1 MILVVD
7 DDKTIRLSLKLILE
21 RNAYEVALAA
31 EPKEAMQIVRNTPAV
46 ELVLMDMNFWS
57 SESHESPL
65 SNGRVATKA
74 GKASYTRATD
84 GEEGLTLLR
93 QVKVFRPEVPC
104 ILMTAWGS
112 IDLAVQGMRAGAFD
126 FITKPWDNGVLLER
140 IETAIKVTPPSPPEG
155 GTIIHT
161 HKTDEAPSGAVRG
174 ASLSGILA
182 TVARVA
188 PTNAPVLITGES
200 GTGKELI
207 AEAIHRQSLRANG
220 PFVKVNLGGI
230 STSLFESEMFGHK
243 KGSFTDAKDDRTGR
257 FELAKG
263 GTIFLD
269 EIGEL
274 SLASQVKLLR
284 VLQDQT
290 YEVLGDSQT
299 RRTDVRVV
307 CATNADLRAM
317 VEEKTFREDLFY
329 RINIISL
336 HLPPLRERR
345 EDIPLLVD
353 HFLRMAC
360 EANHLPPVKA
370 TDEAIGYLQTL
381 PFPGN
386 IRELKN
392 LVERTLLMKPHPQP
406 LAKGRGEWSLT
417 ATDFQSSYY
426 SAHSL
431 STPLPPAGGVGGD
444 AGGVG
449 AVASLSSIERNA
461 IAACIAK
468 HGGNLSLVA
477 KELGISRG
485 ALYRKIEKHGL

>member
-21 RNAYEVALAA
+21 RNDYEVMLAE
-31 EPKEAMQIVRNTPAV
+31 EPKAALQIIRNTPAV
-46 ELVLMDMNFWS
+46 ELVLMDMNFWN
-57 SESHESPL
+57 SESQESSL
-65 SNGRVATKA
+65 SNGRVVTKVS
-74 GKASYTRATD
+74 KANYSRATD

-93 QVKVFRPEVPC
+93 QVKVFKPQLPV

-140 IETAIKVTPPSPPEG
+140 IETAVKLKTTTSPSRVG
-155 GTIIHT
+155 GETGRPA
-161 HKTDEAPSGAVRG
+161 KTDATPLPLGMGQGVG
-174 ASLSGILA
+174 LPSLSSVYA

-243 KGSFTDAKDDRTGR
+243 MGSFTDAKADRVGR
-257 FELAKG
+257 FEMAKG

-317 VEEKTFREDLFY
+317 VGEHTFREDLFY
-329 RINIISL
+329 RINLINL
-336 HLPPLRERR
+336 HLPPLRERP

-353 HFLRMAC
+353 HFLRQAC
-360 EANHLPPVKA
+360 ADNHMPPVSA
-370 TDEAIGYLQTL
+370 SVEAITYLQTL

-392 LVERTLLMKPHPQP
+392 MVERALLMNE
-406 LAKGRGEWSLT
+406 GRELT
-417 ATDFQSSYY
+417 AASFAPFSHEPMPLTASPTNPSS
-426 SAHSL
+426 
-431 STPLPPAGGVGGD
+431 
-444 AGGVG
+444 
-449 AVASLSSIERNA
+449 SLSSLERTA

>member
-7 DDKTIRLSLKLILE
+7 DDKNIRLSLKLILE
-21 RNAYEVALAA
+21 RNGYEVALA
-31 EPKEAMQIVRNTPAV
+31 EGPKEAIQIVRNTPAI
-46 ELVLMDMNFWS
+46 ELVLMDMNYS
-57 SESHESPL
+57 
-65 SNGRVATKA
+65 
-74 GKASYTRATD
+74 RATD
-84 GEEGLTLLR
+84 GEEGMTLLR
-93 QVKVFRPEVPC
+93 QVKVFRPDVPC
-104 ILMTAWGS
+104 ILMTAWGT

-140 IETAIKVTPPSPPEG
+140 IETAIKINGGNHGDRSRDMLGIASNHGLVPVIPSPIV
-155 GTIIHT
+155 GT
-161 HKTDEAPSGAVRG
+161 
-174 ASLSGILA
+174 SLSGILA

-207 AEAIHRQSLRANG
+207 AEAIHRQSQRANG

-243 KGSFTDAKDDRTGR
+243 KGSFTDAKADRIGR

-329 RINIISL
+329 RINIINL
-336 HLPPLRERR
+336 HLPPLRDRR
-345 EDIPLLVD
+345 EDIPLLVN

-360 EANHLPPVKA
+360 EANGLPPDSRA
-370 TDEAIGYLQTL
+370 TLAYPLPFTVSTEAIGYLQTL

-392 LVERTLLMKPHPQP
+392 LVERALLMKDPTANQ
-406 LAKGRGEWSLT
+406 LT
-417 ATDFQSSYY
+417 ASDF
-426 SAHSL
+426 ALL
-431 STPLPPAGGVGGD
+431 SKDIPSGKPMGTEPATLD
-444 AGGVG
+444 
-449 AVASLSSIERNA
+449 SMERNA

-468 HGGNLSLVA
+468 HNGNLSLVA

>member
-7 DDKTIRLSLKLILE
+7 DDKSIRLTLKSILE
-21 RNAYEVALAA
+21 RNEYEVTLAE
-31 EPKEAMQIVRNTPAV
+31 EPKAAIQIIRTTPNV
-46 ELVLMDMNFWS
+46 ELVLMDMNYNIYRTS
-57 SESHESPL
+57 S
-65 SNGRVATKA
+65 N
-74 GKASYTRATD
+74 D
-84 GEEGLTLLR
+84 GEEGLTLLK
-93 QVKVFRPEVPC
+93 QIKVFRPDVPC

-112 IDLAVQGMRAGAFD
+112 IDLAVRGMRAGAFD

-140 IETAIKVTPPSPPEG
+140 IETARSLTPTPLRGEGLSATKASPLLGEG
-155 GTIIHT
+155 PG
-161 HKTDEAPSGAVRG
+161 VRLLG
-174 ASLSGILA
+174 VRLPSLSNIYS
-182 TVARVA
+182 TIARVA

-207 AEAIHRQSLRANG
+207 AEAIHRQSKRANG

-230 STSLFESEMFGHK
+230 SSTLFESEMFGHK
-243 KGSFTDAKDDRTGR
+243 KGSFTDATSDRIGR

-290 YEVLGDSQT
+290 YEVLGDSHT

-329 RINIISL
+329 RINLINL

-345 EDIPLLVD
+345 EDIPLLVE
-353 HFLRMAC
+353 HFLREAC
-360 EANHLPPVKA
+360 LANNFPVVTA
-370 TDEAIGYLQTL
+370 SHEAIAYLQTL

-392 LVERTLLMKPHPQP
+392 LVERAVLMHESP
-406 LAKGRGEWSLT
+406 LSASPLGENSKEGDMLT
-417 ATDFQSSYY
+417 VADFQNKVLTSNEVFPQRGS
-426 SAHSL
+426 
-431 STPLPPAGGVGGD
+431 GE
-444 AGGVG
+444 G
-449 AVASLSSIERNA
+449 ASVATLDDLERTA
-461 IAACIAK
+461 IAACIQK
-468 HGGNLSLVA
+468 HNGNLSLVA

>member
-1 MILVVD
+1 MILIVD
-7 DDKTIRLSLKLILE
+7 DDKTIRFSLKLVLE
-21 RNAYEVALAA
+21 RNGYEVALA
-31 EPKEAMQIVRNTPAV
+31 EGPKEAVQIVRNTPAV
-46 ELVLMDMNFWS
+46 ELVLMDMN
-57 SESHESPL
+57 
-65 SNGRVATKA
+65 
-74 GKASYTRATD
+74 YTRATD
-84 GEEGLTLLR
+84 GEEGLTLLK
-93 QVKVFRPEVPC
+93 QVKVFRADVPV
-104 ILMTAWGS
+104 ILMTAWGT

-140 IETAIKVTPPSPPEG
+140 IETARSLNPRSPAPGSPTPGPSRGGEGSIYNNRGDSTVDVTPPLPPAG
-155 GTIIHT
+155 GVGG
-161 HKTDEAPSGAVRG
+161 EAFSR
-174 ASLSGILA
+174 ILA

-207 AEAIHRQSLRANG
+207 AEAIHRQSRRSNG

-230 STSLFESEMFGHK
+230 STSLFESEMFGHR
-243 KGSFTDAKDDRTGR
+243 KGSFTDAKADRVGR
-257 FELAKG
+257 FEMAKG

-290 YEVLGDSQT
+290 YEVLGDSLT

-329 RINIISL
+329 RINIINL

-345 EDIPLLVD
+345 EDIPLLVG
-353 HFLRMAC
+353 HFLREAC
-360 EANHLPPVKA
+360 AANGLPLVSVSPQAVA
-370 TDEAIGYLQTL
+370 YLQTL

-392 LVERTLLMKPHPQP
+392 LVERALLMKTPRPTP
-406 LAKGRGEWSLT
+406 SPSLEGGEWLLT
-417 ATDFQSSYY
+417 SADFQNNYSSTQ
-426 SAHSL
+426 SL
-431 STPLPPAGGVGGD
+431 STPLPHREGPGVGLG
-444 AGGVG
+444 
-449 AVASLSSIERNA
+449 SLSSMERNA
-461 IAACIAK
+461 IAASIAK
-468 HGGNLSLVA
+468 HNGNLSLVA

>member
-21 RNAYEVALAA
+21 RNGYEVTLA
-31 EPKEAMQIVRNTPAV
+31 EGPKEAIQIVRNTPAV
-46 ELVLMDMNFWS
+46 ELVLMDMNYS
-57 SESHESPL
+57 
-65 SNGRVATKA
+65 
-74 GKASYTRATD
+74 RATD
-84 GEEGLTLLR
+84 GEEGMTLLR
-93 QVKVFRPEVPC
+93 QVKVFRPDVPC
-104 ILMTAWGS
+104 ILMTAWGT

-140 IETAIKVTPPSPPEG
+140 IETAIKINNASPATQPIQSSPIV
-155 GTIIHT
+155 GT
-161 HKTDEAPSGAVRG
+161 
-174 ASLSGILA
+174 SLSGILA

-207 AEAIHRQSLRANG
+207 AEAIHRQSQRANG

-230 STSLFESEMFGHK
+230 STSLFESELFGHK
-243 KGSFTDAKDDRTGR
+243 KGSFTDAKADRIGR

-329 RINIISL
+329 RINIINL
-336 HLPPLRERR
+336 HLPPLRDRR
-345 EDIPLLVD
+345 EDIPLLVN

-360 EANHLPPVKA
+360 EANGLPLV
-370 TDEAIGYLQTL
+370 TVSTEAIGYLQTL

-392 LVERTLLMKPHPQP
+392 LVERVLLMKPHPQP
-406 LAKGRGEWSLT
+406 LSQGRGEWLLT
-417 ATDFQSSYY
+417 ATDFQNSYSSVQ
-426 SAHSL
+426 SL
-431 STPLPPAGGVGGD
+431 STPLSPARGAGGEAGRSGGE
-444 AGGVG
+444 
-449 AVASLSSIERNA
+449 ASLASMERNA

-468 HGGNLSLVA
+468 HNGNLSLVA

>member
-1 MILVVD
+1 MVNSNLSNSILKEVVLVVD
-7 DDKTIRLSLKLILE
+7 DDKSIRLSLKLILE
-21 RNAYEVALAA
+21 RNGYEVAMAE
-31 EPKEAMQIVRNTPAV
+31 EPKEAIRIIRDIPAV
-46 ELVLMDMNFWS
+46 ELVLMDMNYNIYRTS
-57 SESHESPL
+57 S
-65 SNGRVATKA
+65 N
-74 GKASYTRATD
+74 D
-84 GEEGLTLLR
+84 GEEGITLLK
-93 QVKVFRPEVPC
+93 QIKVFRPDVPC
-104 ILMTAWGS
+104 ILMTAWGT
-112 IDLAVQGMRAGAFD
+112 IELAVRGMRAGAFD

-140 IETAIKVTPPSPPEG
+140 IQTAKSLSKTLSNSPLKGEKPGESSTKKASPLRG
-155 GTIIHT
+155 GLVG
-161 HKTDEAPSGAVRG
+161 SGGLVG
-174 ASLSGILA
+174 PGLVGTSLSGILS
-182 TVARVA
+182 TISRVA

-207 AEAIHRQSLRANG
+207 AEAIHRQSKRANG

-230 STSLFESEMFGHK
+230 SSSLFESEMFGHK
-243 KGSFTDAKDDRTGR
+243 KGSFTDATADRIGR

-290 YEVLGDSQT
+290 YEVLGDSHT

-329 RINIISL
+329 RINLINL
-336 HLPPLRERR
+336 HLPPLRKRR
-345 EDIPLLVD
+345 EDIPLLVE
-353 HFLRMAC
+353 HFLREAC
-360 EANHLPPVKA
+360 RANNIPVVTA
-370 TDEAIGYLQTL
+370 SHEAIAYLQTL

-392 LVERTLLMKPHPQP
+392 LVERALLMHDP
-406 LAKGRGEWSLT
+406 KGDQLT
-417 ATDFQSSYY
+417 AADFAPHLTPAAVP
-426 SAHSL
+426 SASPEG
-431 STPLPPAGGVGGD
+431 SPATLD
-444 AGGVG
+444 D
-449 AVASLSSIERNA
+449 LERNA
-461 IAACIAK
+461 IAASIQK

-485 ALYRKIEKHGL
+485 ALYRKIEKYNLQRSI

>member
-7 DDKTIRLSLKLILE
+7 DDKNIRLSLKLILE
-21 RNAYEVALAA
+21 RNGYEVALA
-31 EPKEAMQIVRNTPAV
+31 EGPKEAIQIVRNIPAV
-46 ELVLMDMNFWS
+46 ELVLMDMNYS
-57 SESHESPL
+57 IS
-65 SNGRVATKA
+65 
-74 GKASYTRATD
+74 TD
-84 GEEGLTLLR
+84 GEEGLTLLK
-93 QVKVFRPEVPC
+93 QVKVFRPDVPC
-104 ILMTAWGS
+104 MLMTAWGT

-140 IETAIKVTPPSPPEG
+140 IETAIKVAPPSPPKG
-155 GTIIHT
+155 GTIVHT
-161 HKTDEAPSGAVRG
+161 HKTNEAPSGAVGG
-174 ASLSGILA
+174 ASLSDILA

-207 AEAIHRQSLRANG
+207 AEAIHRQSQRANG

-243 KGSFTDAKDDRTGR
+243 KGSFTDAKADRIGR
-257 FELAKG
+257 FELAEG

-274 SLASQVKLLR
+274 SLSSQVKLLR

-290 YEVLGDSQT
+290 YEVLGDSRT

-307 CATNADLRAM
+307 CATNADLRTM

-329 RINIISL
+329 RINIINL

-353 HFLRMAC
+353 HFLRLAC
-360 EANHLPPVKA
+360 KANNLPLVTVTP
-370 TDEAIGYLQTL
+370 DAIGYLQTL

-392 LVERTLLMKPHPQP
+392 LVERALLMKPHPQP
-406 LAKGRGEWSLT
+406 LSQGRGEWQLT
-417 ATDFQSSYY
+417 AADFQSSYS
-426 SAHSL
+426 SAQSI
-431 STPLPPAGGVGGD
+431 STPLSPAR
-444 AGGVG
+444 G
-449 AVASLSSIERNA
+449 AVSEAAGVVGKASLASMERSA

-468 HGGNLSLVA
+468 HNGNLTLVA

>member
-7 DDKTIRLSLKLILE
+7 DDKNIRLSLKLILE
-21 RNAYEVALAA
+21 RNEYEVALA
-31 EPKEAMQIVRNTPAV
+31 EGPKEAMQIVRNTPAV
-46 ELVLMDMNFWS
+46 ELVLMDLN
-57 SESHESPL
+57 
-65 SNGRVATKA
+65 
-74 GKASYTRATD
+74 YTRATD
-84 GEEGLTLLR
+84 GEEGLTLLK
-93 QVKVFRPEVPC
+93 QVKVFRPDLPV

-126 FITKPWDNGVLLER
+126 FITKPWDNGVLLDR
-140 IETAIKVTPPSPPEG
+140 IETARSLTPAPSPRGEG
-155 GTIIHT
+155 SKYTQEQNQAARVTTPLAPWRGVGG
-161 HKTDEAPSGAVRG
+161 EA
-174 ASLSGILA
+174 LSGILA

-207 AEAIHRQSLRANG
+207 AEAIHRQSQRANG

-243 KGSFTDAKDDRTGR
+243 KGSFTDAKADRIGR

-290 YEVLGDSQT
+290 YEVLGDSRT
-299 RRTDVRVV
+299 HRTDVRVI

-317 VEEKTFREDLFY
+317 VEEKTFREDLYY
-329 RINIISL
+329 RINIINL
-336 HLPPLRERR
+336 HLPPLRDRR

-353 HFLRMAC
+353 HFLRMTC
-360 EANHLPPVKA
+360 EANNLPLITA
-370 TDEAIGYLQTL
+370 STEAIGYLQTL

-392 LVERTLLMKPHPQP
+392 LVERALLMKDPPP
-406 LAKGRGEWSLT
+406 TTPCEGVEWLLT
-417 ATDFQSSYY
+417 ATDFQNSYT
-426 SAHSL
+426 SVQRL
-431 STPLPPAGGVGGD
+431 STPLSPWREAGGE
-444 AGGVG
+444 
-449 AVASLSSIERNA
+449 ASLSSMERNA

-468 HGGNLSLVA
+468 HNGNLSLVA

>member
-7 DDKTIRLSLKLILE
+7 DDKNIRLSLKLILE
-21 RNAYEVALAA
+21 RNEYEVALA
-31 EPKEAMQIVRNTPAV
+31 EGPKEAMQIVRNTPAV
-46 ELVLMDMNFWS
+46 ELVLMDMN
-57 SESHESPL
+57 
-65 SNGRVATKA
+65 
-74 GKASYTRATD
+74 YTRATD
-84 GEEGLTLLR
+84 GEEGLTLLK

-126 FITKPWDNGVLLER
+126 FITKPWDNGVLLDR
-140 IETAIKVTPPSPPEG
+140 IETAIKINNANPATQTIQTSPIV
-155 GTIIHT
+155 GT
-161 HKTDEAPSGAVRG
+161 
-174 ASLSGILA
+174 SLSGILA

-207 AEAIHRQSLRANG
+207 AEAIHRQSQRANG

-243 KGSFTDAKDDRTGR
+243 KGSFTDAKADRIGR

-290 YEVLGDSQT
+290 YEVLGDSRT

-307 CATNADLRAM
+307 CATNADLRTM
-317 VEEKTFREDLFY
+317 VEEHTFREDLFY
-329 RINIISL
+329 RINIINL
-336 HLPPLRERR
+336 HLPSLRDRR
-345 EDIPLLVD
+345 EDIPLLVK
-353 HFLRMAC
+353 HFLLLAC
-360 EANHLPPVKA
+360 EANHLPPVTA
-370 TDEAIGYLQTL
+370 STDAIGYLQSL

-392 LVERTLLMKPHPQP
+392 LVERALLMKPHPQTLITPPRPSGTQP
-406 LAKGRGEWSLT
+406 LRGVGSQGEWLLT
-417 ATDFQSSYY
+417 AEDFQSCY
-426 SAHSL
+426 SSVQSL
-431 STPLPPAGGVGGD
+431 STPLLKREGLGGG
-444 AGGVG
+444 
-449 AVASLSSIERNA
+449 SLSSMERSA

-468 HGGNLSLVA
+468 HNGNLSLVA

>member
-1 MILVVD
+1 M
-7 DDKTIRLSLKLILE
+7 
-21 RNAYEVALAA
+21 
-31 EPKEAMQIVRNTPAV
+31 
-46 ELVLMDMNFWS
+46 
-57 SESHESPL
+57 
-65 SNGRVATKA
+65 
-74 GKASYTRATD
+74 
-84 GEEGLTLLR
+84 TLLR

-126 FITKPWDNGVLLER
+126 FITKPWDNGVLLDR
-140 IETAIKVTPPSPPEG
+140 IETAIKINNASPATQPIQSSPIV
-155 GTIIHT
+155 GT
-161 HKTDEAPSGAVRG
+161 
-174 ASLSGILA
+174 SLSGILA

-207 AEAIHRQSLRANG
+207 AEAIHRQSQRANG

-243 KGSFTDAKDDRTGR
+243 KGSFTDAKADRVGR
-257 FELAKG
+257 FEMAKG

-274 SLASQVKLLR
+274 SPASQVKLLR

-290 YEVLGDSQT
+290 YEVLGDSET

-307 CATNADLRAM
+307 CATNADLRTM
-317 VEEKTFREDLFY
+317 VAEHTFREDLFY
-329 RINIISL
+329 RINIINL
-336 HLPPLRERR
+336 HLPPLRERL

-353 HFLRMAC
+353 HFMTEAC
-360 EANHLPPVKA
+360 KANGLPVVKA
-370 TDEAIGYLQTL
+370 SAEAIAYLQTL

-392 LVERTLLMKPHPQP
+392 LVERTVLMNPPQTPPSEGGNQLLTSDAFHPLNGDQ
-406 LAKGRGEWSLT
+406 
-417 ATDFQSSYY
+417 
-426 SAHSL
+426 
-431 STPLPPAGGVGGD
+431 TPLPSIQGGAGGG
-444 AGGVG
+444 
-449 AVASLSSIERNA
+449 SLSSMERIA
-461 IAACIAK
+461 IAASIAK
-468 HGGNLSLVA
+468 NGGNLSLVA

-485 ALYRKIEKHGL
+485 ALYRKIEKYGL

>member
-7 DDKTIRLSLKLILE
+7 DDKNIRLSLKLILE
-21 RNAYEVALAA
+21 RNGYEVALA
-31 EPKEAMQIVRNTPAV
+31 EGPKEAIQIVRNIPAV
-46 ELVLMDMNFWS
+46 ELVLMDMNYS
-57 SESHESPL
+57 IS
-65 SNGRVATKA
+65 
-74 GKASYTRATD
+74 TD
-84 GEEGLTLLR
+84 GEEGLTLLK
-93 QVKVFRPEVPC
+93 QVKVFRPDVPC
-104 ILMTAWGS
+104 MLMTAWGT

-140 IETAIKVTPPSPPEG
+140 IETAIKVAPPSPPKG
-155 GTIIHT
+155 GTIVHT
-161 HKTDEAPSGAVRG
+161 HKTNEAPSGAVGG
-174 ASLSGILA
+174 ASLSDILA

-207 AEAIHRQSLRANG
+207 AEAIHRQSQRANG

-243 KGSFTDAKDDRTGR
+243 KGSFTDAKADRIGR
-257 FELAKG
+257 FELAEG

-274 SLASQVKLLR
+274 SLSSQVKLLR

-290 YEVLGDSQT
+290 YEVLGDSRT

-307 CATNADLRAM
+307 CATNADLRTM
-317 VEEKTFREDLFY
+317 VEEHTFREDLFY
-329 RINIISL
+329 RINIINL

-353 HFLRMAC
+353 HFLRLAC
-360 EANHLPPVKA
+360 KANNLPLVTVTP
-370 TDEAIGYLQTL
+370 DAIGYLQTL

-392 LVERTLLMKPHPQP
+392 LVERALLMKPHPQP
-406 LAKGRGEWSLT
+406 LSQGRGEWQLT
-417 ATDFQSSYY
+417 AADFQSSYS
-426 SAHSL
+426 SAQSL
-431 STPLPPAGGVGGD
+431 STPLSPAR
-444 AGGVG
+444 G
-449 AVASLSSIERNA
+449 AVGEAAGVVGKASLASMERSA

-468 HGGNLSLVA
+468 HNGNLTLVA

>member
-1 MILVVD
+1 MPIILA
-7 DDKTIRLSLKLILE
+7 SL
-21 RNAYEVALAA
+21 
-31 EPKEAMQIVRNTPAV
+31 
-46 ELVLMDMNFWS
+46 MNV
-57 SESHESPL
+57 P
-65 SNGRVATKA
+65 G
-74 GKASYTRATD
+74 
-84 GEEGLTLLR
+84 
-93 QVKVFRPEVPC
+93 RPEVPC

-126 FITKPWDNGVLLER
+126 FITKPWDNGVLLDR
-140 IETAIKVTPPSPPEG
+140 IETAIKINNASPATQPIQSSPIV
-155 GTIIHT
+155 GT
-161 HKTDEAPSGAVRG
+161 
-174 ASLSGILA
+174 SLSGILA

-207 AEAIHRQSLRANG
+207 AEAIHRQSQRANG

-243 KGSFTDAKDDRTGR
+243 KGSFTDAKADRIGR

-290 YEVLGDSQT
+290 YEVLGDSRT
-299 RRTDVRVV
+299 HRTDVRVI

-317 VEEKTFREDLFY
+317 VEEKTFREDLYY
-329 RINIISL
+329 RINIINL
-336 HLPPLRERR
+336 HLPPLRDRR

-353 HFLRMAC
+353 HFLRMTC
-360 EANHLPPVKA
+360 EANNLPLITA
-370 TDEAIGYLQTL
+370 STEAIGYLQTL

-392 LVERTLLMKPHPQP
+392 LVERALLMKDPPP
-406 LAKGRGEWSLT
+406 TTPCEGVEWLLT
-417 ATDFQSSYY
+417 ATDFQNSYT
-426 SAHSL
+426 SVQRL
-431 STPLPPAGGVGGD
+431 STPLSPWREAGGE
-444 AGGVG
+444 
-449 AVASLSSIERNA
+449 ASLSSMERNA

-468 HGGNLSLVA
+468 HNGNLSLVA

>member
-7 DDKTIRLSLKLILE
+7 DDKNIRLSLKLILE
-21 RNAYEVALAA
+21 RNEYEVALA
-31 EPKEAMQIVRNTPAV
+31 EGPKEAMQIVRNTPAV
-46 ELVLMDMNFWS
+46 ELVLMDLN
-57 SESHESPL
+57 
-65 SNGRVATKA
+65 
-74 GKASYTRATD
+74 YTRATD
-84 GEEGLTLLR
+84 GEEGLTLLK
-93 QVKVFRPEVPC
+93 QVKVFRPDLPV

-126 FITKPWDNGVLLER
+126 FITKPWDNGVLLDR
-140 IETAIKVTPPSPPEG
+140 IETARSLTPDPSPRDEG
-155 GTIIHT
+155 SKYTQEQNQAARVTTPLAPWRGVGG
-161 HKTDEAPSGAVRG
+161 EA
-174 ASLSGILA
+174 LSGILA

-207 AEAIHRQSLRANG
+207 AEAIHRQSQRANG

-243 KGSFTDAKDDRTGR
+243 KGSFTDAKADRIGR

-290 YEVLGDSQT
+290 YEVLGDSRT
-299 RRTDVRVV
+299 HRTDVRVI

-317 VEEKTFREDLFY
+317 VEEKTFREDLYY
-329 RINIISL
+329 RINIINL
-336 HLPPLRERR
+336 HLPPLRDRR

-353 HFLRMAC
+353 HFLRMTC
-360 EANHLPPVKA
+360 EANNLPLITA
-370 TDEAIGYLQTL
+370 STEAIGYLQTL

-392 LVERTLLMKPHPQP
+392 LVERTLLMKDPPSTPPSQ
-406 LAKGRGEWSLT
+406 GGEWLLT
-417 ATDFQSSYY
+417 ATDFQNSYT
-426 SAHSL
+426 SVQRL
-431 STPLPPAGGVGGD
+431 STPPSPWRGAGGE
-444 AGGVG
+444 
-449 AVASLSSIERNA
+449 ASLSSMERNA

-468 HGGNLSLVA
+468 HNGNLSLVA

>member
-7 DDKTIRLSLKLILE
+7 DDKNIRLSLKLILE
-21 RNAYEVALAA
+21 HNEYEVVLA
-31 EPKEAMQIVRNTPAV
+31 EGPKEAMQIVRNTPTI
-46 ELVLMDMNFWS
+46 ELVLMDLN
-57 SESHESPL
+57 
-65 SNGRVATKA
+65 
-74 GKASYTRATD
+74 YTRATD
-84 GEEGLTLLR
+84 GEEGLTLLK
-93 QVKVFRPEVPC
+93 QVKVFRPELPC

-126 FITKPWDNGVLLER
+126 FITKPWDNGVLLDR
-140 IETAIKVTPPSPPEG
+140 IETARSLTPDPSPRGEG
-155 GTIIHT
+155 SKYLQGQKT
-161 HKTDEAPSGAVRG
+161 TDERAHDVPTPLAPWRG
-174 ASLSGILA
+174 VGGEAISGILA
-182 TVARVA
+182 TVARIA

-207 AEAIHRQSLRANG
+207 AEAIHRQSQRANG

-243 KGSFTDAKDDRTGR
+243 KGSFTDAKADRIGR
-257 FELAKG
+257 FEMAKG

-336 HLPPLRERR
+336 HLPPLRDRR
-345 EDIPLLVD
+345 EDIPLLVN
-353 HFLRMAC
+353 HFLRLAC
-360 EANHLPPVKA
+360 EANNLPHVSVS
-370 TDEAIGYLQTL
+370 TEAIGYLQTL
-381 PFPGN
+381 PFLGN

-392 LVERTLLMKPHPQP
+392 LVERALLMK
-406 LAKGRGEWSLT
+406 ESLT
-417 ATDFQSSYY
+417 PDPSPKERGVVTLGRQDFECFSTD
-426 SAHSL
+426 SL
-431 STPLPPAGGVGGD
+431 STPLSVWRGAGGE
-444 AGGVG
+444 
-449 AVASLSSIERNA
+449 ASLASMERNA

-468 HGGNLSLVA
+468 HNGNLSLVA

>member
-7 DDKTIRLSLKLILE
+7 DDKNIRLSLKLILE
-21 RNAYEVALAA
+21 RNGYEVALAGGL
-31 EPKEAMQIVRNTPAV
+31 KEAVQIVRSTPAV
-46 ELVLMDMNFWS
+46 ELVLMDMN
-57 SESHESPL
+57 
-65 SNGRVATKA
+65 
-74 GKASYTRATD
+74 YTRATD
-84 GEEGLTLLR
+84 GFEGLTLLK
-93 QVKVFRPEVPC
+93 QIKVFRPEMLC

-112 IDLAVQGMRAGAFD
+112 IELAVQGMRAGAFD
-126 FITKPWDNGVLLER
+126 FITKPWDNGVLLDR
-140 IETAIKVTPPSPPEG
+140 IETAIKINNASPAVQPIQG
-155 GTIIHT
+155 SPIVGT
-161 HKTDEAPSGAVRG
+161 
-174 ASLSGILA
+174 SLSGILA
-182 TVARVA
+182 TVARIA

-207 AEAIHRQSLRANG
+207 AETIHRQSQRANG

-243 KGSFTDAKDDRTGR
+243 MGSFTDAKTDRIGR

-290 YEVLGDSQT
+290 YEVLGDSHT

-307 CATNADLRAM
+307 CATNADLQAM
-317 VEEKTFREDLFY
+317 VEEHTFREDLFY
-329 RINIISL
+329 RINLINL
-336 HLPPLRERR
+336 RLPPLRERR
-345 EDIPLLVD
+345 EDIPLLVN

-360 EANHLPPVKA
+360 EANHLPLVTISP
-370 TDEAIGYLQTL
+370 EAIGCLQTL

-392 LVERTLLMKPHPQP
+392 LVERAVLMHDPTSTLLTAADFTPHLKPVPVP
-406 LAKGRGEWSLT
+406 SGFPDGSP
-417 ATDFQSSYY
+417 ATLD
-426 SAHSL
+426 
-431 STPLPPAGGVGGD
+431 D
-444 AGGVG
+444 M
-449 AVASLSSIERNA
+449 ERVA
-461 IAACIAK
+461 IAASIAK
-468 HGGNLSLVA
+468 HDGNLSLAA

>member
-7 DDKTIRLSLKLILE
+7 DDKNIRLSLKLILE
-21 RNAYEVALAA
+21 RNEYEVALA
-31 EPKEAMQIVRNTPAV
+31 EGPKEAMQIVRNTPAV
-46 ELVLMDMNFWS
+46 ELVLMDLN
-57 SESHESPL
+57 
-65 SNGRVATKA
+65 
-74 GKASYTRATD
+74 YTRATD
-84 GEEGLTLLR
+84 GEEGLTLLK
-93 QVKVFRPEVPC
+93 QVKVFRPDLPV

-126 FITKPWDNGVLLER
+126 FITKPWDNGVLLDR
-140 IETAIKVTPPSPPEG
+140 IETARSLTPAPSPRGEG
-155 GTIIHT
+155 SKYTQEQNQAARVTTPLAPWRGVGG
-161 HKTDEAPSGAVRG
+161 EA
-174 ASLSGILA
+174 LSGILT

-207 AEAIHRQSLRANG
+207 AEAIHRQSQRANG

-243 KGSFTDAKDDRTGR
+243 KGSFTDAKADRIGR
-257 FELAKG
+257 FELARG

-290 YEVLGDSQT
+290 YEVLGDSRT
-299 RRTDVRVV
+299 HRTDVRVI

-317 VEEKTFREDLFY
+317 VEEKTFREDLYY
-329 RINIISL
+329 RINIINL
-336 HLPPLRERR
+336 HLPPLRDRR

-360 EANHLPPVKA
+360 EANNLQPITA
-370 TDEAIGYLQTL
+370 STEAIGYLQTL

-392 LVERTLLMKPHPQP
+392 LVERTLLMKDPPP
-406 LAKGRGEWSLT
+406 TTPCEGVEWLLT
-417 ATDFQSSYY
+417 ATDFQNSYT
-426 SAHSL
+426 SVQRL
-431 STPLPPAGGVGGD
+431 STPPSPWRGAGGE
-444 AGGVG
+444 
-449 AVASLSSIERNA
+449 ASLSSMERNA

-468 HGGNLSLVA
+468 HNGNLSLVA

>member
-7 DDKTIRLSLKLILE
+7 DDKNIRLSLKLILE
-21 RNAYEVALAA
+21 RNGYEVALA
-31 EPKEAMQIVRNTPAV
+31 EGPKEAIQIVRNTPAV
-46 ELVLMDMNFWS
+46 ELVLMDMNYS
-57 SESHESPL
+57 IS
-65 SNGRVATKA
+65 
-74 GKASYTRATD
+74 TD
-84 GEEGLTLLR
+84 GEEGLTLLK
-93 QVKVFRPEVPC
+93 QVKVFRPDVPC
-104 ILMTAWGS
+104 MLMTAWGT

-140 IETAIKVTPPSPPEG
+140 IETARSLTPYPIPENAPTRSISRGGEGSKYLQGKKATEKVMTPLPPPG
-155 GTIIHT
+155 GVGG
-161 HKTDEAPSGAVRG
+161 EAFS
-174 ASLSGILA
+174 SILA

-188 PTNAPVLITGES
+188 PTNAPILITGES

-207 AEAIHRQSLRANG
+207 AEAIHRQSRRANG

-243 KGSFTDAKDDRTGR
+243 KGSFTDAKADRIGR
-257 FELAKG
+257 FELAEG

-274 SLASQVKLLR
+274 SLSSQVKLLR

-290 YEVLGDSQT
+290 YEVLGDSRT

-307 CATNADLRAM
+307 CATNADLRTM
-317 VEEKTFREDLFY
+317 VEEHTFREDLFY
-329 RINIISL
+329 RINIINL

-353 HFLRMAC
+353 HFLRLAC
-360 EANHLPPVKA
+360 KANNLPLVTVTP
-370 TDEAIGYLQTL
+370 DAIGYLQTL

-392 LVERTLLMKPHPQP
+392 LVERALLMKPHPQP
-406 LAKGRGEWSLT
+406 LSQGRGEWQLT
-417 ATDFQSSYY
+417 AADFQSSYS
-426 SAHSL
+426 SAQSI
-431 STPLPPAGGVGGD
+431 STPLSPARGAGGEAAGVVGK
-444 AGGVG
+444 
-449 AVASLSSIERNA
+449 ASLASMERSA

-468 HGGNLSLVA
+468 HNGNLTLVA